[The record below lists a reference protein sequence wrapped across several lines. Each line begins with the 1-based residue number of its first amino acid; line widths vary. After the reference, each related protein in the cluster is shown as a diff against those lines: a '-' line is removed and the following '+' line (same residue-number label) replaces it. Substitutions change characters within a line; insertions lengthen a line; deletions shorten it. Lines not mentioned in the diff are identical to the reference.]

1 MLKSISSYTFKNPS
15 RLQIDRTSDG
25 SKTVYGQQVNGMN
38 YFLDKRNVG
47 ISDRSRD
54 SVIDNV
60 RKVESGERS
69 EINAHQR
76 EVVGFARDAFE
87 SFRKGDVRQGAVEA
101 TGAVLNAA
109 GSVFKSTYTETPHE
123 KQGIHPY

>member
-1 MLKSISSYTFKNPS
+1 MLKAISSYTFKNPS
-15 RLQIDRTSDG
+15 RLQVDRTSDG
-25 SKTVYGQQVNGMN
+25 SKSVYGQQVNGMN
-38 YFLDKRNVG
+38 YFLDKKNVG

-60 RKVESGERS
+60 VKVERGERS

-87 SFRKGDVRQGAVEA
+87 SFSKGNVRQGSVEA
-101 TGAVLNAA
+101 AGSVLNAA
-109 GSVFKSTYTETPHE
+109 GSVFKSTYTQTPHE
-123 KQGIHPY
+123 KQGIHPW

>member
-25 SKTVYGQQVNGMN
+25 AKSVYGQQVNGMN
-38 YFLDKRNVG
+38 YFLDKKGVG

-60 RKVESGERS
+60 KKVENGKRS

-76 EVVGFARDAFE
+76 EVVGFTKDAFE
-87 SFRKGDVRQGAVEA
+87 SFRKGNIRQGSVEA
-101 TGAVLNAA
+101 AGAVLNAA

-123 KQGIHPY
+123 KQGILPY

>member
-1 MLKSISSYTFKNPS
+1 MLKSISNYVFQNPS
-15 RLQIDRTSDG
+15 RQQVDRTSDG
-25 SKTVYGQQVNGMN
+25 SKSVYGQQVNGMN

-60 RKVESGERS
+60 IKVESGERS

-87 SFRKGDVRQGAVEA
+87 SFRKGDVRQGTVEA
-101 TGAVLNAA
+101 AGSVLNAA
-109 GSVFKSTYTETPHE
+109 GSVFKSTYTETPSE
-123 KQGIHPY
+123 KKGIGPW